1 MPGTSSV
8 WSSPVSLKV
17 GDKTIIKKNVEDKME
32 RIFFFYQ
39 IIFLSIC
46 YQYLIVLQGF
56 VIVMMGNKKSLQV
69 AP

>member
-1 MPGTSSV
+1 M
-8 WSSPVSLKV
+8 LKTRW
-17 GDKTIIKKNVEDKME
+17 KE
-32 RIFFFYQ
+32 FFFYQ

>member
-32 RIFFFYQ
+32 RIFFLSNYFS
-39 IIFLSIC
+39 FDLLSIFDC
-46 YQYLIVLQGF
+46 FARVCHSNDG
-56 VIVMMGNKKSLQV
+56 
-69 AP
+69 